1 MSSAPPVF
9 ISAADVE
16 RLLPRAS
23 LLLPGLEAALSN
35 FSAGPA
41 GGVEQPLRAVLRVRP
56 YRGFLGVMP
65 AYSAADDALSTKLV
79 TFYEPR
85 GDSAAPSHQAT
96 VLLFDPRCGALRAV
110 LDGAVITAK
119 RTAAV
124 SAIATKLLMPRPAA
138 VLCILGAG
146 VQARSHYE
154 AFTEL
159 FDFTEVRLWNRT
171 EQRALQ
177 LASSVG
183 GAVRVCGTV
192 RDAVC
197 GADVIVTVTMATAP
211 ILFGEWVKPGAHIN
225 GKLLTETAP
234 GLLME
239 NMRPLVAGDAVQLFV
254 PGSHIV
260 LFSGRGEQAG
270 LEGAGRRADE
280 ELGAGGGFQGGGAGG
295 VGGRDPVRGRDFCGA
310 GGAAEGNKTGTAR
323 ENHRLQVSG
332 DGS

>member
-225 GKLLTETAP
+225 G
-234 GLLME
+234 
-239 NMRPLVAGDAVQLFV
+239 
-254 PGSHIV
+254 SHIV